1 MSFQISGTKGFS
13 KIIKV
18 VMEKRKVI
26 CGIQQVGI
34 GVHNADQAWAWYR
47 DILGVDVKIL
57 GAEGVAERMLPY
69 TGGKPQPR
77 YAVLVVN
84 LRGGGGF
91 EVWEPRG
98 RQLNYISFTPEFG
111 DYGIFACKVKSRN
124 VREAYEKMKA
134 KGVEILTEPRK
145 APSGKEHFF
154 MLDPWKNLFEIETD
168 DYVFVDEDKCTGG
181 NNGAVLGVSDMDKSI
196 HFYSSIMDYDKVEY
210 DVTGVFDDL
219 KGVPG
224 GQYKL
229 RRVMLTRSKPV
240 EGPLSPVLGTSHI
253 ELVQRIEEEGT
264 PAPRKLY
271 EGRFWGDPG
280 FIHLCFDIRNME
292 EIRKASEA
300 LGHKFVC
307 DGGRDFKMG
316 EADGHFT
323 YIEDPDG
330 TLIEFVE
337 TFKIP
342 IIKKL
347 GIYLNLAKR
356 DDIKSLPSWI
366 LKCLKFM
373 KSK

>member
-1 MSFQISGTKGFS
+1 
-13 KIIKV
+13 
-18 VMEKRKVI
+18 
-26 CGIQQVGI
+26 
-34 GVHNADQAWAWYR
+34 
-47 DILGVDVKIL
+47 
-57 GAEGVAERMLPY
+57 
-69 TGGKPQPR
+69 
-77 YAVLVVN
+77 
-84 LRGGGGF
+84 
-91 EVWEPRG
+91 
-98 RQLNYISFTPEFG
+98 
-111 DYGIFACKVKSRN
+111 
-124 VREAYEKMKA
+124 
-134 KGVEILTEPRK
+134 
-145 APSGKEHFF
+145 